1 METSKRTY
9 AKYLSLDKFPDLGM
23 NPNSDRY
30 ILPDQYLLQ
39 PEPNY
44 KGDGMHSVA
53 ELQKIC
59 REYQE
64 YCHQQAIIKQVLI
77 DTIKP

>member
-1 METSKRTY
+1 MQNSLSY
-9 AKYLSLDKFPDLGM
+9 AKQLMLQGFQDLGM

-30 ILPDQYLLQ
+30 ILPEQYTNVQ
-39 PEPNY
+39 PEPY
-44 KGDGMHSVA
+44 YEGDGNHSVA

-59 REYQE
+59 REYKE

-77 DTIKP
+77 QHIKS